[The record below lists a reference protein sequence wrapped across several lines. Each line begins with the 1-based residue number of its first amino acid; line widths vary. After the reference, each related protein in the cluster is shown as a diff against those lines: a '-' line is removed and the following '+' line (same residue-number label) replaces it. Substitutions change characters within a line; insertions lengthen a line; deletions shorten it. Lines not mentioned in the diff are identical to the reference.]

1 MLVMVQGEK
10 RGRRDGTVAWFA
22 DPHAGIKALTA
33 AAKVG
38 RNRAIDDPH
47 EKKSEETDGDGSRSR
62 PGRSDGVDED
72 DGNAVRDNNKNK
84 KRRAN
89 EDGGDRLEE
98 ERQKKQRGPRGKERN
113 KTQEMGAPLRKRR
126 KQVF

>member
-72 DGNAVRDNNKNK
+72 DGNAVRDSNKNK
-84 KRRAN
+84 KRRKC
-89 EDGGDRLEE
+89 
-98 ERQKKQRGPRGKERN
+98 Q
-113 KTQEMGAPLRKRR
+113 
-126 KQVF
+126 

>member
-72 DGNAVRDNNKNK
+72 DGNAGR
-84 KRRAN
+84 
-89 EDGGDRLEE
+89 EQQQEQEE
-98 ERQKKQRGPRGKERN
+98 KS
-113 KTQEMGAPLRKRR
+113 
-126 KQVF
+126 